1 MLPAE
6 PRNQEFQKWLAKQ
19 DFSNGEKAYKFIDKN
34 KDTVLSNDPTLQVLT
49 HDRKP
54 LRFSFEFKTET
65 LPPDGLRFEI
75 PLLYYTGYVVEYEAP
90 GKDPVEIRPYLG
102 DHGFVA
108 VDLQNEKEGRIT
120 AFYRTTLVQRLGDWI
135 TLLTLI
141 GCAAHRRSE
150 ERRVGK
156 ECRSRWSPYH

>member
-1 MLPAE
+1 MDNPLHLE
-6 PRNQEFQKWLAKQ
+6 SLRV
-19 DFSNGEKAYKFIDKN
+19 SGGEYMPVGSDYKFIDKN
-34 KDTVLSNDPTLQVLT
+34 KDMVLSNDPTLQVLT

-75 PLLYYTGYVVEYEAP
+75 PLLYYTGYVVEY
-90 GKDPVEIRPYLG
+90 
-102 DHGFVA
+102 
-108 VDLQNEKEGRIT
+108 GREM
-120 AFYRTTLVQRLGDWI
+120 
-135 TLLTLI
+135 
-141 GCAAHRRSE
+141 E

>member
-1 MLPAE
+1 MDNPLHLE
-6 PRNQEFQKWLAKQ
+6 SLRV
-19 DFSNGEKAYKFIDKN
+19 SGGEYMPVGSDYKFIDKN

-141 GCAAHRRSE
+141 GCAAYGLRAGWKKRALRRA
-150 ERRVGK
+150 VIK
-156 ECRSRWSPYH
+156 A